1 MIADIVV
8 GLQHGDEAKGKV
20 THHLCK
26 DGDYTHVLR
35 FNGGGNAGHTIF
47 HNGNKFVTQL
57 AYFTVYPVLSEVA
70 A

>member
-26 DGDYTHVLR
+26 DGDLMEAATPAIQYFIMVKSLLLIM
-35 FNGGGNAGHTIF
+35 F
-47 HNGNKFVTQL
+47 QL
-57 AYFTVYPVLSEVA
+57 EFFMGLPA
-70 A
+70 

>member
-26 DGDYTHVLR
+26 DGDYTHVMR
-35 FNGGGNAGHTIF
+35 FNGGGNAGHTI
-47 HNGNKFVTQL
+47 
-57 AYFTVYPVLSEVA
+57 
-70 A
+70 